1 MITLE
6 NKPVFLRELRSD
18 DMIPLT
24 TLANNKKIFDN
35 VRDFFPHP
43 YTEKDAEDFIIFCQQ
58 EDPVRTFAILYKQDL
73 VGVIG
78 LVLQTDVYRKTAEI
92 GYWIGEPFWNKGI
105 ATIAVNLIV
114 DYAFNALNLIRLHTG
129 VFDYNKASQRV
140 LEKCGFTLEGIFK
153 QSILKNDKVLDE
165 YRYARL
171 NETSYKSQVT
181 SDKQQVTINQLPI
194 TNYQ

>member
-78 LVLQTDVYRKTAEI
+78 LVLQTDV
-92 GYWIGEPFWNKGI
+92 
-105 ATIAVNLIV
+105 
-114 DYAFNALNLIRLHTG
+114 
-129 VFDYNKASQRV
+129 
-140 LEKCGFTLEGIFK
+140 
-153 QSILKNDKVLDE
+153 
-165 YRYARL
+165 
-171 NETSYKSQVT
+171 
-181 SDKQQVTINQLPI
+181 
-194 TNYQ
+194 